1 VTQYK
6 YTFIPLLKMELINMV
21 ATVLFLSL
29 SLFLFIIL
37 FPIVTFAQSDH
48 LGVPTIAQIPSVEEQ
63 SQRGILILTTNVIND
78 NGGSKQ
84 APDFIIN
91 ILGSPAFPSIFNAA
105 QTPKVQIISIQEGY
119 YSVSVNNYQGYN
131 TSFGNQC
138 EGQIKAGERKSCFIT
153 LDESSTTIDKLTT
166 TPQVPL
172 MPLSLP
178 SLLLPP
184 SQTSSGED
192 EKLTIS
198 QIPLTEEEQSDL
210 GFLVVGTNVINDNG
224 GLKQAPDF
232 IINVGGSPAFP
243 SSFKAAQSNLMQVIS
258 IKEGPF
264 FVAVNNSQSQ
274 GYDASFGNQCKG
286 EIKDGEIKT
295 CLITINDKGTTT
307 PPPPPPTGDVD
318 AKFPELIK
326 RANPNELVILDGS
339 GSTGTITSWSIVQTA
354 GQPSVVLQD
363 APTKPFSKQFI
374 MPNTEDTLKFT
385 LTVRND
391 QTGKQNTDTITVSK
405 TLTTPPPPPSG
416 DFPVSSI
423 TWFYDSKNALS
434 KDMTLKSGTNPPQDP
449 VLLSSGASGVSAH
462 PIKNGWLE
470 IQSGGGNGRVYWD
483 YHKLPQ
489 FSQLPTAGF
498 NTAMTG
504 TFMFRPGIDNLSI
517 KDGNHGTTGFAFDG
531 KLVFGG
537 FGLSFHRD
545 NVESKA
551 EYWHNFQGN
560 GITVPYPNGLKLV
573 DNKEYKFFMTLVTDR
588 AKQEVVLNAWLDFG
602 DGKGWI
608 QVMKDRKWGQ
618 SGWSPGS
625 VPNGEDKADILKGPS
640 FIKKH
645 HIWTRANGG
654 SSLPVKDIMIGTL
667 PFIS

>member
-1 VTQYK
+1 
-6 YTFIPLLKMELINMV
+6 MELINMV
-21 ATVLFLSL
+21 ATLLFLSL
-29 SLFLFIIL
+29 SLILFIGL
-37 FPIVTFAQSDH
+37 LPVVTFAQSNH

-63 SQRGILILTTNVIND
+63 SQRGFLILTTNVIND

-91 ILGSPAFPSIFNAA
+91 VLGSPSFPSILQAA
-105 QTPKVQIISIQEGY
+105 QTPDVQIISIQAGY
-119 YSVSVNNYQGYN
+119 YSISVNNTQGYN

-138 EGQIKAGERKSCFIT
+138 EGQIKAGEIKSCFIT
-153 LDESSTTIDKLTT
+153 LDESSTTIDKVTT
-166 TPQVPL
+166 IPQLPI

-184 SQTSSGED
+184 SQTSGE
-192 EKLTIS
+192 EGEQLTIS
-198 QIPLTEEEQSDL
+198 QIPLTEEEQSEL

-224 GLKQAPDF
+224 GSKQASDF
-232 IINVGGSPAFP
+232 IINVLGSPAFP
-243 SSFKAAQSNLMQVIS
+243 SSFKAAPSNLMQVIS
-258 IKEGPF
+258 IQPGQF
-264 FVAVNNSQSQ
+264 SISVNNTQ
-274 GYDASFGNQCKG
+274 GYDTSFGNQCEG
-286 EIKDGEIKT
+286 QIKDGEIKT
-295 CLITINDKGTTT
+295 CLITVNDKGTTIP

-318 AKFPELIK
+318 AKFAELIK

-339 GSTGTITSWSIVQTA
+339 GSTGTITSWSIVQTG
-354 GQPSVVLQD
+354 GQPSVVLED

-391 QTGKQNTDTITVSK
+391 QTGKQNTDTMTVSK
-405 TLTTPPPPPSG
+405 TLTTPPPPPPPG
-416 DFPVSSI
+416 NFPVSNVS
-423 TWFYDSKNALS
+423 WFYDSKNALS
-434 KDMTLKSGTNPPQDP
+434 KDMTLNSGTTHPQDR
-449 VLLSSGASGVSAH
+449 VLLSSGASGVSSH
-462 PIKNGWLE
+462 PIKNGFIE
-470 IQSGGGNGRVYWD
+470 VQSGGGNGRVYWN
-483 YHKLPQ
+483 YHEVPQ

-504 TFMFRPGIDNLSI
+504 TFMFKPGIDNLSI
-517 KDGNHGTTGFAFDG
+517 KDGNHNTDG
-531 KLVFGG
+531 WVLNGKYAFGG
-537 FGLSFHRD
+537 FGLAFHRD

-551 EYWHNFQGN
+551 EYWHNNQGN
-560 GITVPYPNGLKLV
+560 GITVPYPNGLKMI
-573 DNKEYKFFMTLVTDR
+573 DNKEYKFFLTLVTDR

-625 VPNGEDKADILKGPS
+625 VPNGEDKADILKGPA

-654 SSLPVKDIMIGTL
+654 SSMPIKDIMIGTL
-667 PFIS
+667 PFLS

>member
-1 VTQYK
+1 
-6 YTFIPLLKMELINMV
+6 MV
-21 ATVLFLSL
+21 ATLLFLSL
-29 SLFLFIIL
+29 SLILFIGL
-37 FPIVTFAQSDH
+37 LPVVTFAQSDH

-63 SQRGILILTTNVIND
+63 SQRGFLILTTNVIND

-91 ILGSPAFPSIFNAA
+91 VLGSPSFPSILQAA
-105 QTPKVQIISIQEGY
+105 QTPDVQIISIQAGY
-119 YSVSVNNYQGYN
+119 YSISVNNTQGYN
-131 TSFGNQC
+131 TSFGTQC
-138 EGQIKAGERKSCFIT
+138 EGQIKAGEIKSCFIT
-153 LDESSTTIDKLTT
+153 LDESSTTIDKVTII
-166 TPQVPL
+166 PQLPI

-184 SQTSSGED
+184 SQTTGE
-192 EKLTIS
+192 EGEQLTIS
-198 QIPLTEEEQSDL
+198 QIPLTEEEQSEL

-224 GLKQAPDF
+224 GSKQAPDF
-232 IINVGGSPAFP
+232 IINILGTPAFP
-243 SSFKAAQSNLMQVIS
+243 SSFKAAFSNLMQVIS
-258 IKEGPF
+258 IQPGQF
-264 FVAVNNSQSQ
+264 SISVNNTQ
-274 GYDASFGNQCKG
+274 GYDTSFGNQCEG
-286 EIKDGEIKT
+286 QIKAGEIKT
-295 CLITINDKGTTT
+295 CLITVNDKGTTT
-307 PPPPPPTGDVD
+307 PPPPPPPTGDVD

-339 GSTGTITSWSIVQTA
+339 GSTGTITSWSIVQTD
-354 GQPSVVLQD
+354 GQPSVVLED
-363 APTKPFSKQFI
+363 VPTKPFSKQFI

-391 QTGKQNTDTITVSK
+391 QTGKQNTDTMTVSK
-405 TLTTPPPPPSG
+405 TLTTPPPPG
-416 DFPVSSI
+416 NFPVANVSG
-423 TWFYDSKNALS
+423 FYDSKYALS
-434 KDMTLKSGTNPPQDP
+434 KDMTLNSGTTHPQDR
-449 VLLSSGASGVSAH
+449 VLLSSGASGVSSH
-462 PIKNGWLE
+462 PIKNGFIE
-470 IQSGGGNGRVYWD
+470 VQSGGGNGRVYWN
-483 YHKLPQ
+483 YHEVPQ

-517 KDGNHGTTGFAFDG
+517 KDGNHNTDG
-531 KLVFGG
+531 WVLNGKYAFGG
-537 FGLSFHRD
+537 FGLAFHRD

-551 EYWHNFQGN
+551 EYWHNLQGN

-573 DNKEYKFFMTLVTDR
+573 DNKEYKFFLTIVTDR
-588 AKQEVVLNAWLDFG
+588 VKQEVVLNAWLDFG

-654 SSLPVKDIMIGTL
+654 SSLPIKDIMIGTL

>member
-1 VTQYK
+1 
-6 YTFIPLLKMELINMV
+6 MELINMV

-29 SLFLFIIL
+29 SLFLFIIS

-48 LGVPTIAQIPSVEEQ
+48 LGVPTIAQIPTVEEQ
-63 SQRGILILTTNVIND
+63 SQRGLLILTTNVIND

-84 APDFIIN
+84 ASDFIIN
-91 ILGSPAFPSIFNAA
+91 IGGSSAFPSIFNAA
-105 QTPKVQIISIQEGY
+105 QTPEVQIVSIQEGY
-119 YSVSVNNYQGYN
+119 YSVSVNNTQGYN
-131 TSFGNQC
+131 PSFGNQC

-153 LDESSTTIDKLTT
+153 LDESSTTIDQVT
-166 TPQVPL
+166 TPSQLPL

-178 SLLLPP
+178 SLLLPS
-184 SQTSSGED
+184 SQTSGGGGE

-198 QIPLTEEEQSDL
+198 QIPLTEEEQSEL

-224 GLKQAPDF
+224 GSKQAPDF

-264 FVAVNNSQSQ
+264 FVAVNNSQ
-274 GYDASFGNQCKG
+274 GYDASFGNQCEG

-307 PPPPPPTGDVD
+307 TPPPPPPPTGDVD

-339 GSTGTITSWSIVQTA
+339 GSTGTITSWSIVQID

-416 DFPVSSI
+416 NFPVSNVQ
-423 TWFYDSKNALS
+423 WFYDSKNALS

-449 VLLSSGASGVSAH
+449 VLLSSGASGVSSH

-551 EYWHNFQGN
+551 EYWHNNQGN

>member
-1 VTQYK
+1 
-6 YTFIPLLKMELINMV
+6 MV
-21 ATVLFLSL
+21 ATLLFLSL
-29 SLFLFIIL
+29 SLFLFIGL
-37 FPIVTFAQSDH
+37 LPVVTFAQSDH

-63 SQRGILILTTNVIND
+63 SQRGFLILTTNVIND

-91 ILGSPAFPSIFNAA
+91 VLGSPSFPSILQAA
-105 QTPKVQIISIQEGY
+105 QTPDVQIISIQAGY
-119 YSVSVNNYQGYN
+119 YSISVNNTQGYN

-138 EGQIKAGERKSCFIT
+138 EGQIKAGEIKSCFIT
-153 LDESSTTIDKLTT
+153 LDESSTTIDKVPTI
-166 TPQVPL
+166 PQLPI

-184 SQTSSGED
+184 SQTSGE
-192 EKLTIS
+192 EGEQLTIS
-198 QIPLTEEEQSDL
+198 QIPLTEEEQSEL
-210 GFLVVGTNVINDNG
+210 GFLVIGTNVINDNG
-224 GLKQAPDF
+224 GTKQAPDF
-232 IINVGGSPAFP
+232 IINVLGSPAFP
-243 SSFKAAQSNLMQVIS
+243 SSFKAALSNLMQVIS
-258 IKEGPF
+258 IQPGPF
-264 FVAVNNSQSQ
+264 SLSVNNTQ
-274 GYDASFGNQCKG
+274 GYDTSFGNQCEG
-286 EIKDGEIKT
+286 QIKAGEIKT
-295 CLITINDKGTTT
+295 CLITVNDKGTTT

-318 AKFPELIK
+318 AKFAELIK

-339 GSTGTITSWSIVQTA
+339 GSTGTITSWSIVQTD
-354 GQPSVVLQD
+354 GQPSVVLEN

-391 QTGKQNTDTITVSK
+391 QTGKQNTDTMTVSK
-405 TLTTPPPPPSG
+405 TLTTPPPPPSTG
-416 DFPVSSI
+416 NFPVPNVS
-423 TWFYDSKNALS
+423 WFYDSKNALS
-434 KDMTLKSGTNPPQDP
+434 KDMTLKSGTTHPQDR
-449 VLLSSGASGVSAH
+449 VLLSSGASGVSSH

-470 IQSGGGNGRVYWD
+470 VQSGGGNGRVYWN
-483 YHKLPQ
+483 YHEVPQ
-489 FSQLPTAGF
+489 YSQLPTAGF

-517 KDGNHGTTGFAFDG
+517 KDGNHGTDG
-531 KLVFGG
+531 WVLDGQVVFGG
-537 FGLSFHRD
+537 FGLAFHRD
-545 NVESKA
+545 SVESKA
-551 EYWHNFQGN
+551 EYWHNLQGN

-625 VPNGEDKADILKGPS
+625 VPNGEDKADILKGPA

-645 HIWTRANGG
+645 HIWTRANGA

>member
-1 VTQYK
+1 
-6 YTFIPLLKMELINMV
+6 MELINMV
-21 ATVLFLSL
+21 ATLLSLSL

-63 SQRGILILTTNVIND
+63 SQRGLLILTTNVIND

-91 ILGSPAFPSIFNAA
+91 IAGSPALPSIFNAA
-105 QTPKVQIISIQEGY
+105 QTPEVQIISIQEGY
-119 YSVSVNNYQGYN
+119 YSVSVNNTQGYN

-138 EGQIKAGERKSCFIT
+138 EGQIKAGEKKSCFIT
-153 LDESSTTIDKLTT
+153 LDESSTTIDEVTT
-166 TPQVPL
+166 TPQLPI

-184 SQTSSGED
+184 SQTSSGGGGE

-198 QIPLTEEEQSDL
+198 QIPLTEEEQSDM
-210 GFLVVGTNVINDNG
+210 GFLIVGTNVINDNG
-224 GLKQAPDF
+224 GSKQAPDF
-232 IINVGGSPAFP
+232 IINIGGSLAFP

-258 IKEGPF
+258 IKEGQF
-264 FVAVNNSQSQ
+264 FTSVNNSQ
-274 GYDASFGNQCKG
+274 GYDISFGNQCKG
-286 EIKDGEIKT
+286 EIKDGEIKN

-307 PPPPPPTGDVD
+307 SPPPGDVD

-339 GSTGTITSWSIVQTA
+339 GSTGTITSWSIVQTG
-354 GQPSVVLQD
+354 GQPTVVLEN

-405 TLTTPPPPPSG
+405 PLTTPPPPPPSG
-416 DFPVSSI
+416 DFPVSGI

-449 VLLSSGASGVSAH
+449 VLLSSGASGVQSH
-462 PIKNGWLE
+462 PIIKRWLE
-470 IQSGGGNGRVYWD
+470 VQSGGGNGRVYWD

-504 TFMFRPGIDNLSI
+504 TFMLRPGIDNLSI
-517 KDGNHGTTGFAFDG
+517 KDGNHGTGGFAFDG

-537 FGLSFHRD
+537 FGLAFHRD
-545 NVESKA
+545 NVESKV
-551 EYWHNFQGN
+551 EYWHNLQGN
-560 GITVPYPNGLKLV
+560 GITIPYPNGLKLV
-573 DNKEYKFFMTLVTDR
+573 DNKEYKFFMTLATDR
-588 AKQEVVLNAWLDFG
+588 VKQEVVLNAWLDFG

-654 SSLPVKDIMIGTL
+654 SSLPIKDVMIGTL